1 MMTSSN
7 GNIFRVTGH
16 RWISRTRPV
25 TRSFDVFV
33 HLWLNKR
40 FSKQSWDWWFETP
53 SCSLWS
59 YCNDKIWQT
68 ASHLCPLSG
77 SFCVDPLRKQKLYG
91 NIHVYHISILKWY
104 KNTKFFPLEYKN
116 IVNNMATNDLA
127 MRSHSFGVH
136 GIGKVRP
143 ECSGLR
149 HGRFNSLGPS
159 GTIWRRISGLTLA
172 LVMFFT
178 DRTKPSPLPMLA
190 IRVIPWQSLE
200 NNFTANAKAV
210 YRV

>member
-1 MMTSSN
+1 METFSASSVTGEFPAQNQWHGGLMFSFICAWINGWVNNREAGDLRHHRAHYDVIVMTSVGRLHHIYVPSQD
-7 GNIFRVTGH
+7 H
-16 RWISRTRPV
+16 
-25 TRSFDVFV
+25 FV
-33 HLWLNKR
+33 LTLCVLN
-40 FSKQSWDWWFETP
+40 S
-53 SCSLWS
+53 
-59 YCNDKIWQT
+59 
-68 ASHLCPLSG
+68 
-77 SFCVDPLRKQKLYG
+77 VRKQKIYG
-91 NIHVYHISILKWY
+91 NIHVYHNSTLKWY

-116 IVNNMATNDLA
+116 IVNNMATDDLA

-210 YRV
+210 